1 MPVPYSNNLHWRIV
15 RLNAFLEVEAAE
27 VAKYM
32 HVSERTVY
40 RYVERYKVT
49 GDVRQCVKSNGPR
62 QLLCEYEELLLVQFI
77 LEYI

>member
-40 RYVERYKVT
+40 RYVEQYKVT
-49 GDVRQCVKSNGPR
+49 GDIRQCVKSNGPR